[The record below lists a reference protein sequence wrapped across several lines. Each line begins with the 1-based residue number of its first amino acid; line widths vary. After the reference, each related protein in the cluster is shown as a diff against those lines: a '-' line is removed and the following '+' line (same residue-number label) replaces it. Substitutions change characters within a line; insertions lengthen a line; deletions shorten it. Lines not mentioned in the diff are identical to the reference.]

1 MAIKGECGGHSVMK
15 DIGDLKLSLLGQ
27 EEKKGIG
34 LEHHEV
40 RKVNG
45 SLIYVIINKL
55 LYIRYKWHIEIFYIL
70 TFDVK

>member
-1 MAIKGECGGHSVMK
+1 MK

-34 LEHHEV
+34 LEHREV

-55 LYIRYKWHIEIFYIL
+55 LYIRYK
-70 TFDVK
+70 